1 MRRRAAGLTRS
12 GATAQRKTRAENGQ
26 TVRVRGAITGPVNED
41 IQPHLDRRACY
52 RALASRDARFDG
64 RFFVAVRTTGIYCRP
79 VCRVRLPRLENVEF
93 FACAAAAESRGFRA
107 CRRCRPESA
116 PGSSAW
122 LGTEATVAR
131 ALRLVDA
138 GLLDN
143 ASIGDLAARVG
154 VGERHLRRLFDRH
167 LGVAPNDLAL
177 TRRLHLARRL
187 LDDSSLKI
195 SDVALAAGFGSVR
208 RFNDAMR
215 AAFGFT
221 PGVLRAAARRPGVGR
236 ARSANSSPV
245 AHRARLELKL
255 AYRPPYDWDAVLA
268 FLAPRAIA
276 GVEAVVGDSY
286 LRALRSA
293 EGYAVVRVSC
303 DRQKN
308 QLLLAADFDHPRV
321 VDLLYRGAARVFDTS
336 ADPAAVQEALARDA
350 LLAPLLAARPGLR
363 VPGCWSGWEAAV
375 RAVVGQQISVAAAAT
390 VLARLAARF
399 GTRVAAAP
407 WQGAP
412 SIAFPQPADLARV
425 ADAELD
431 GLGLTRKRVATLRAL
446 AQAAGSGA
454 IDLGDGVDPAAAR
467 ASLLELQGVG
477 PWTAEYVALR
487 GLGDPDALPEADLGL
502 LHALGSDGARVTER
516 QLRARAENWRP
527 WRSYAV
533 IHLWNS
539 LVARSGERP
548 RKRKAAA
555 RAAVEENIK

>member
-1 MRRRAAGLTRS
+1 M
-12 GATAQRKTRAENGQ
+12 
-26 TVRVRGAITGPVNED
+26 NED
-41 IQPHLDRRACY
+41 TQPHLDRRACY

-143 ASIGDLAARVG
+143 AAVGDLADRVG

-215 AAFGFT
+215 TAFGFT
-221 PGVLRAAARRPGVGR
+221 PGVLRGSARRPGADRLRG
-236 ARSANSSPV
+236 ARSSQV
-245 AHRARLELKL
+245 AHRPRLELKL
-255 AYRPPYDWDAVLA
+255 AYRPPYDWNAMLA
-268 FLAPRAIA
+268 FLAPRAVA
-276 GVEAVVGDSY
+276 GVEAVIGDSY
-286 LRALRSA
+286 MRVLRSA
-293 EGYAVVRVSC
+293 DGHALVRVTC
-303 DRQKN
+303 DRARN
-308 QLLLAADFDHPRV
+308 HLLLAADFDHPRV

-336 ADPAAVQEALARDA
+336 ADPAAVGEVLGRDA

-363 VPGCWSGWEAAV
+363 VPGCWSAWEAAV
-375 RAVVGQQISVAAAAT
+375 RAVVGQQISVTAAGS
-390 VLARLAARF
+390 VLARLADRF
-399 GTRVAAAP
+399 GARVAAAP
-407 WQGAP
+407 RQDGP
-412 SIAFPQPADLARV
+412 DIAVPQPAELACIGD
-425 ADAELD
+425 ADLD
-431 GLGLTRKRVATLRAL
+431 GLGLTRTRAATLREL
-446 AQAAGSGA
+446 ARAVDTGA
-454 IDLGDGVDPAAAR
+454 IDLGDGADPAAAR
-467 ASLLELQGVG
+467 ASLLELRGIG

-487 GLGDPDALPEADLGL
+487 GLGDPDALPDADLGL
-502 LHALGSDGARVTER
+502 LHALGGDGARATGR
-516 QLRARAENWRP
+516 QLRARAESWRP

-533 IHLWNS
+533 VHLWNG
-539 LVARSGERP
+539 LAARSVDGARRP
-548 RKRKAAA
+548 KP
-555 RAAVEENIK
+555 RAHVTAKSESIP